1 MSRVRPFSNGT
12 EFDWW
17 TSANCDRCC
26 RYSNVSSKRNNAKC
40 KLAFDL
46 DYACATDGMISTK
59 TALKIGTKYYNG
71 IDGACELADK
81 CKDFNK
87 PIIRKKYPKK
97 IKKQTELFSHE

>member
-17 TSANCDRCC
+17 TSRNCDKCC
-26 RYSNVSSKRNNAKC
+26 RYSNVSTKRNNAKC

-46 DYACATDGMISTK
+46 DYACATDGMINLN
-59 TALKIGTKYYNG
+59 TANKIGY
-71 IDGACELADK
+71 DGTYLNDK

-87 PIIRKKYPKK
+87 PIIRKKYTKK
-97 IKKQTELFSHE
+97 IKNQTELFSHE